1 MHAFLD
7 SEGSMGDKYLEGDH
21 FVFDLSVLAFI

>member
-1 MHAFLD
+1 MPFLTC
-7 SEGSMGDKYLEGDH
+7 EGSMGDKYLEGDH